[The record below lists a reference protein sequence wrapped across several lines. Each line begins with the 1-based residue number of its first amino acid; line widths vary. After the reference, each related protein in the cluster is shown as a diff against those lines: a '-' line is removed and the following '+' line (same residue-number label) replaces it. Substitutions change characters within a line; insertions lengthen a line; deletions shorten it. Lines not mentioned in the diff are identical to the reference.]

1 MTVLIA
7 DDDKNII
14 TALKLLLDAE
24 GLESVACSTPGD
36 AYTQIQNQ
44 SFQLALIDLNYR
56 EDTTSGKEGLEL
68 ISLIREVD
76 QELPIIVMTGWGTV
90 NVAVE
95 AMKRG
100 AMDFIE
106 KPWDDNNRLVNAIR
120 TQIMLGE
127 TAKKEIKL
135 SAENKILRQE
145 SNNADKFI
153 CESPVM
159 QQLMVMARRVA
170 GSDIPI
176 LITGENGSGK
186 SLLASYIHS
195 QSATPEGPFI
205 SVNMGGISDST
216 FESEM
221 FGHVPGAYTDAK
233 KGRIGRVELADK
245 GTLFMDEIANMPLQQ
260 QAKILRLLEEH
271 KFERLGSSQTQSASV
286 RIISATNANLNQLIA
301 DQHFREDLLFR
312 LNGITLELPPLRSR
326 AEDIVPMAKSFLR
339 DALAHYESTV
349 ETFSAEVITQLQQY
363 SWPGNV
369 RELQHVVERSVLL
382 CQQSEIM
389 PEDLQLPVN
398 ASFSSTPGSVAG
410 ERPGELLQM
419 TLEDAEAWF
428 IRQVLHEHDGNA
440 TNAAKALGISRSAL
454 YRRIG
459 KVR

>member
-56 EDTTSGKEGLEL
+56 EDTTSGNEGLEL
-68 ISLIREVD
+68 ISSIREVD
-76 QELPIIVMTGWGTV
+76 RELPIIVMTGWGTV

-127 TAKKEIKL
+127 TAKKEIRL

-153 CESPVM
+153 CESLAM
-159 QQLMVMARRVA
+159 QQLMAMARRVA

-186 SLLASYIHS
+186 SLLAS
-195 QSATPEGPFI
+195 
-205 SVNMGGISDST
+205 
-216 FESEM
+216 
-221 FGHVPGAYTDAK
+221 
-233 KGRIGRVELADK
+233 
-245 GTLFMDEIANMPLQQ
+245 
-260 QAKILRLLEEH
+260 
-271 KFERLGSSQTQSASV
+271 
-286 RIISATNANLNQLIA
+286 
-301 DQHFREDLLFR
+301 
-312 LNGITLELPPLRSR
+312 
-326 AEDIVPMAKSFLR
+326 
-339 DALAHYESTV
+339 
-349 ETFSAEVITQLQQY
+349 
-363 SWPGNV
+363 
-369 RELQHVVERSVLL
+369 
-382 CQQSEIM
+382 
-389 PEDLQLPVN
+389 
-398 ASFSSTPGSVAG
+398 
-410 ERPGELLQM
+410 
-419 TLEDAEAWF
+419 
-428 IRQVLHEHDGNA
+428 
-440 TNAAKALGISRSAL
+440 
-454 YRRIG
+454 
-459 KVR
+459 

>member
-14 TALKLLLDAE
+14 TALKLLLNSE

-68 ISLIREVD
+68 ISSIREVD
-76 QELPIIVMTGWGTV
+76 KELPIIVMTGWGTV

-127 TAKKEIKL
+127 IVKKDVKL

-145 SNNADKFI
+145 SNNVDKFI
-153 CESPVM
+153 CESLAM
-159 QQLMVMARRVA
+159 QQLMAIVRQVA

-176 LITGENGSGK
+176 LITGENGTGK

-195 QSATPEGPFI
+195 QSVTPEGPFI

-233 KGRIGRVELADK
+233 KGRIGRVEMADK
-245 GTLFMDEIANMPLQQ
+245 GTLFMGEIANMPLQQ

-271 KFERLGSSQTQSASV
+271 KFE
-286 RIISATNANLNQLIA
+286 
-301 DQHFREDLLFR
+301 
-312 LNGITLELPPLRSR
+312 
-326 AEDIVPMAKSFLR
+326 
-339 DALAHYESTV
+339 
-349 ETFSAEVITQLQQY
+349 
-363 SWPGNV
+363 
-369 RELQHVVERSVLL
+369 
-382 CQQSEIM
+382 
-389 PEDLQLPVN
+389 
-398 ASFSSTPGSVAG
+398 
-410 ERPGELLQM
+410 
-419 TLEDAEAWF
+419 
-428 IRQVLHEHDGNA
+428 
-440 TNAAKALGISRSAL
+440 
-454 YRRIG
+454 
-459 KVR
+459 